1 MNGICRADIFPSNPI
16 GHAVESSLE
25 LAEPNFLS
33 NGRPVSPVV
42 SLQALMNALNRSLCS
57 FWSSSIGK
65 KIVVAVTGLVLT
77 LFLAGHLAG
86 NLVVFLGREPFNDY
100 AQFLHHFVH
109 GAAVWISRIVLLA
122 CLIFHV
128 VATVQLTRRNKA
140 AREPYAHE
148 ATVQAKKSSLIMI
161 WTGLTILAFVIFH
174 LLHFTVHAGNTYGSY
189 VDPEYLAKHH
199 ETRMDAWKMVID
211 GFSVWYVVVFYVIAM
226 TLLCS
231 HLSHGVQSMFQTLGV
246 RSKKSQGLLWAIS
259 RGYAFAIWAGF
270 ISIPLA
276 ILIFKFGS
284 EN

>member
-1 MNGICRADIFPSNPI
+1 MNGICRTDIFPSNPI
-16 GHAVESSLE
+16 SHAVESSLE
-25 LAEPNFLS
+25 LAESNFLS

-86 NLVVFLGREPFNDY
+86 NLVVFLGRDAFNEY
-100 AQFLHHFVH
+100 AQFLHHFLH
-109 GAAVWISRIVLLA
+109 GGAVWISRIVLLA

-161 WTGLTILAFVIFH
+161 WTGLTIFAFVIYH
-174 LLHFTVHAGNTYGSY
+174 LLHFTILPKIS
-189 VDPEYLAKHH
+189 VDTAYLTKTGV
-199 ETRMDAWKMVID
+199 ERPDAWLMVIQ

-246 RSKKSQGLLWAIS
+246 RSKKSQGLLWKLS
-259 RGYAFAIWAGF
+259 RGYAFVIWAGF

-276 ILIFKFGS
+276 ILVFGFGR
-284 EN
+284 

>member
-1 MNGICRADIFPSNPI
+1 MNGICRVGVFPSNPI
-16 GHAVESSLE
+16 GPGLESSLE
-25 LAEPNFLS
+25 LRESNFYQTPV
-33 NGRPVSPVV
+33 RPLPF
-42 SLQALMNALNRSLCS
+42 SLALMNALNRSLCS

-100 AQFLHHFVH
+100 AQFLHHFLH
-109 GAAVWISRIVLLA
+109 GGGVWLSRIVLLA

-161 WTGLTILAFVIFH
+161 WTGLTILAFVIYH
-174 LLHFTVHAGNTYGSY
+174 LLHFTILPKIG
-189 VDPEYLAKHH
+189 VDQDYLLKTG
-199 ETRMDAWKMVID
+199 ESRPDAWGMVIQ

-246 RSKKSQGLLWAIS
+246 RSKKSQGFLWTVS
-259 RGYAFAIWAGF
+259 RGYAFVIWAGF

-276 ILIFKFGS
+276 ILIFGFGR
-284 EN
+284 

>member
-1 MNGICRADIFPSNPI
+1 MNVICRTHVFPSNRI
-16 GHAVESSLE
+16 GSAFESSLE
-25 LAEPNFLS
+25 LTEPNFLS
-33 NGRPVSPVV
+33 NACPAPPV

-100 AQFLHHFVH
+100 AQFLHHFLH
-109 GAAVWISRIVLLA
+109 GGGVWLSRIVLLA

-161 WTGLTILAFVIFH
+161 WTGLTILAFVIYH
-174 LLHFTVHAGNTYGSY
+174 LLHFTILPKVS
-189 VDPEYLAKHH
+189 VDQAYLLKTG
-199 ETRMDAWKMVID
+199 ETRPDAWWMVIQ

-246 RSKKSQGLLWAIS
+246 RSQKSQGFLWAIS

-276 ILIFKFGS
+276 ILLFGFGR
-284 EN
+284 

>member
-1 MNGICRADIFPSNPI
+1 
-16 GHAVESSLE
+16 
-25 LAEPNFLS
+25 
-33 NGRPVSPVV
+33 
-42 SLQALMNALNRSLCS
+42 MNALNRSLCS
-57 FWSSSIGK
+57 LWSSSIGK

-109 GAAVWISRIVLLA
+109 GGAVWISRIVLLA

-174 LLHFTVHAGNTYGSY
+174 LLQFTILPKVS
-189 VDPEYLAKHH
+189 VDTAYFAK
-199 ETRMDAWKMVID
+199 TGDVRPDAWWMVIQ

-231 HLSHGVQSMFQTLGV
+231 HLSHGVQSMFQTLGI
-246 RSKKSQGLLWAIS
+246 RSKKSQGFLWAIS

-276 ILIFKFGS
+276 ILIFGFGR
-284 EN
+284 

>member
-109 GAAVWISRIVLLA
+109 GGAVWISRIVLLA

-174 LLHFTVHAGNTYGSY
+174 LLQFTILPKVS
-189 VDPEYLAKHH
+189 VDQAYFAK
-199 ETRMDAWKMVID
+199 TGDVRPDAWWMVIQ

-231 HLSHGVQSMFQTLGV
+231 HLSHGVQSMFQTLGL
-246 RSKKSQGLLWAIS
+246 RSKKSQGFLWAIS